1 MVLNMDAKQIAEK
14 WARRLKGA
22 GEDIRRGV
30 DLVTDSPGKL
40 ASLKKDKWI
49 ARMTSKEVQDD
60 WATKVGNVKLDVWQK
75 SMKEIGVPRI
85 SAGVDAKQEDYT
97 NFMGQL
103 LPHIKAGM
111 DEVAKMPDITLED
124 SVARVEKFVR
134 HMAKFKRK

>member
-1 MVLNMDAKQIAEK
+1 MVVKTDPKSSAEK

-40 ASLKKDKWI
+40 ASQKKDKWI

-60 WATKVGNVKLDVWQK
+60 WAARTGAVKLEDWK
-75 SMKEIGVPRI
+75 NAMITIGVPRI
-85 SAGVDAKQEDYT
+85 SAGVDASLDNYT
-97 NFMGQL
+97 QFMTEV
-103 LPHIKAGM
+103 LPYIKVGV
-111 DEVAKMPDITLED
+111 DEIKKMPDLTLED
-124 SVARVEKFVR
+124 SIARVDKFLR